1 MAIIILII
9 CFSAI
14 FLQSGSTSQ
23 TKSTRQALIESVL
36 IFSVVLV
43 LVTELLSLFAIFNFL
58 WLTLSWSL
66 ITVVCFTNLYLNRR
80 RLSLFLFDIK
90 TGIRKKLTGLT
101 LFEKAALTLLMII
114 LLLIFI
120 QALAYPPNNW
130 DSMTYHMARIT
141 SWVAH
146 RSLAYFPTSTIRQLY
161 QPPFA
166 EYVIMNFGLLSHS
179 DIFSN
184 LVQFLFFLFSLIVI
198 LLITEELGLKRRYK
212 IIALL
217 LAATIPEVVL
227 EAGSTQND
235 VVEAFFILATFWYAV
250 KVIKGPGVLNFVFVG
265 IAIGLGLLTKG
276 TAYIFLPPVL
286 LYLAV
291 LLLVKLYKTR
301 SYRYLSYS
309 LIAAVMAVLI
319 NIGQYSRNYKL
330 TNNILGVDIT
340 ESAMYSNQKMSAALL
355 LSGIVKNA
363 GLHMAVM
370 FYKPAAASSN
380 RYIYKLHEMAGINI
394 NDPATNYRNL
404 KFSTGTFITSE
415 DGAANPFHFILII
428 ITLLL
433 IIIHILKGKVN
444 FMAASIALIML
455 LQAVFF
461 CLYLKWQPWH
471 SRLHIP
477 LFLLA
482 IPLISYALSISSR
495 FRKVFY
501 ILLPVIAAYAVI
513 VVLHSEY
520 RPYTGTMLQGRYKK
534 YFVGNALLYKEY
546 SAIRQNIQLTDQHK
560 TGLISGVDSWE
571 YPLFNRCFSH
581 ADVPVYISVDNFS
594 KAAAA
599 FDKKVDCIVSDTIRA
614 PYIDYDGRR
623 FINQTPQNKLAWV
636 YK

>member
-43 LVTELLSLFAIFNFL
+43 LVTELLSLFAILNFL

-146 RSLAYFPTSTIRQLY
+146 RSLAYYPTSTTRQLY

-235 VVEAFFILATFWYAV
+235 VVEAFFILAAFWYAV
-250 KVIKGPGVLNFVFVG
+250 KIIKGPGVLNFLFIG
-265 IAIGLGLLTKG
+265 IAAGLGLLTKG

-286 LYLAV
+286 LYLGV
-291 LLLVKLYKTR
+291 LLLVKLYRTKT
-301 SYRYLSYS
+301 YRILGYS
-309 LIAAVMAVLI
+309 LLAAFIAIVI
-319 NIGQYSRNYKL
+319 NLGQYSRNYKL
-330 TNNILGVDIT
+330 TNNILGVDKT
-340 ESAMYSNQKMSAALL
+340 ESAMYSNQKMNTALL

-370 FYKPAAASSN
+370 YYKPAAAFSN
-380 RYIYKLHEMAGINI
+380 RYIYKLHQMAGISI
-394 NDPATNYRNL
+394 NDPSTNYRNL

-415 DGAANPFHFILII
+415 DGAANPFHFLLIV

-433 IIIHILKGKVN
+433 IIIYLLKGKVS
-444 FMAASIALIML
+444 FTAASIALIML
-455 LQAVFF
+455 LQVIFF

-482 IPLISYALSISSR
+482 IPLISYALSISSK
-495 FRKVFY
+495 FKKVFY
-501 ILLPVIAAYAVI
+501 SLLPVIAVYAVI

-520 RPYTGTMLQGRYKK
+520 RPYTGTILQDRYKK
-534 YFVGNALLYKEY
+534 YFVGNALLYKDY
-546 SAIRQNIQLTDQHK
+546 SAIRQNIQLADHHK
-560 TGLISGVDSWE
+560 TGLILGVDSWE
-571 YPLFNRCFSH
+571 YPLFNSCFSH
-581 ADVPVYISVDNFS
+581 AEVPVYISVDNFS

-599 FDKKVDCIVSDTIRA
+599 FDNKVDCIVSDTIHTS
-614 PYIDYDGRR
+614 YIDYKGKR
-623 FINQTPQNKLAWV
+623 FINRTPQNKLTWV